1 MTSRAEAQDL
11 TSEGFQSASS
21 CLTASEEDDV
31 KDSRR
36 KSELRPSNELAERRV
51 NPGNRSHLDSAQSCQ
66 QRPVSRGSHLGGNGQ
81 RFGMGVII
89 GDGFPSG
96 PAHPNGTISAT
107 QQQQQQQQKLTF
119 RQYREVSDSEWDAME
134 DDRRRYHN
142 RPEPSRGNASS
153 RTNRNR
159 LEYADRVAANSNPR
173 RIEANRRGNDTAPTQ
188 LKDNMFK
195 NRTNNPS
202 RCRRATSKSDFEAAC
217 RLLIN
222 CSEEED
228 GSDTECGEQDPSA
241 NSRDDGQRGKRRSVN
256 IRPIATSSME
266 IDVFVNADISAGKQF
281 AEYRRKGDSRHVDDL
296 LHNNVSTFFSG
307 ATLSSGALSVLVD
320 LYEFPPKLRSRQ
332 PNVLLRPVVIDGC
345 AVSGCFDKDFSANWG
360 RMKTVSWTTCK
371 VLSMRPIY
379 DCVMEFLLRG
389 HKVTVVLPSFYQNVT
404 DTLLR
409 CKVDD
414 PEALDVLVNLKI
426 VKFIN
431 RAGGASVIDV
441 IKDEVDE
448 VDALLVS
455 SACYDSKGD
464 WQYAPNA
471 AFSAQAEPSAKVLSA
486 LTKASKRM
494 ITPIFFGREKTMTI
508 VFTYHTKEDGTWK
521 TIPTNLLCHYTP
533 HLDSDRN
540 VDDAGRLCQ
549 QLHFEEQIK
558 LLVAVK
564 DLFEW
569 STLHRRGIAALLRLN
584 FLATLV

>member
-36 KSELRPSNELAERRV
+36 KSELRPSNELAERR
-51 NPGNRSHLDSAQSCQ
+51 
-66 QRPVSRGSHLGGNGQ
+66 
-81 RFGMGVII
+81 
-89 GDGFPSG
+89 
-96 PAHPNGTISAT
+96 
-107 QQQQQQQQKLTF
+107 
-119 RQYREVSDSEWDAME
+119 
-134 DDRRRYHN
+134 
-142 RPEPSRGNASS
+142 
-153 RTNRNR
+153 
-159 LEYADRVAANSNPR
+159 
-173 RIEANRRGNDTAPTQ
+173 
-188 LKDNMFK
+188 
-195 NRTNNPS
+195 
-202 RCRRATSKSDFEAAC
+202 
-217 RLLIN
+217 
-222 CSEEED
+222 D

-471 AFSAQAEPSAKVLSA
+471 AFSAQAEVCLD
-486 LTKASKRM
+486 
-494 ITPIFFGREKTMTI
+494 IFLH
-508 VFTYHTKEDGTWK
+508 VF
-521 TIPTNLLCHYTP
+521 LLFMFII
-533 HLDSDRN
+533 SDW
-540 VDDAGRLCQ
+540 V
-549 QLHFEEQIK
+549 EE
-558 LLVAVK
+558 
-564 DLFEW
+564 
-569 STLHRRGIAALLRLN
+569 TLPE
-584 FLATLV
+584 